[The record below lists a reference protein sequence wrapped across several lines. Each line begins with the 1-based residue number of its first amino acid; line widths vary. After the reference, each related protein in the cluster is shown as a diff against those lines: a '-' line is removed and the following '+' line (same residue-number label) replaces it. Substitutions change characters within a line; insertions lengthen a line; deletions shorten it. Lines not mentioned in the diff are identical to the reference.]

1 MTKVMGIFSVSVT
14 ELLLSYRTHLMWW
27 NESVTVLNREKLWV
41 LVSLYVI
48 EHARMLR
55 INIHKVLN

>member
-1 MTKVMGIFSVSVT
+1 
-14 ELLLSYRTHLMWW
+14 MWW
-27 NESVTVLNREKLWV
+27 NESVTILNREKLWV